1 MLIPCGG
8 YACDGSRLGDETS
21 KLGAYVDPLD
31 PPVGRRTLERCS
43 CHDTWVRLG
52 HLALKL
58 GLMPKTL
65 KLRLM
70 SICDPG
76 VARRTL
82 GSG

>member
-1 MLIPCGG
+1 MRWVPV
-8 YACDGSRLGDETS
+8 GDEAS

-43 CHDTWVRLG
+43 CHDILVRLG

-58 GLMPKTL
+58 G
-65 KLRLM
+65 LM

-82 GSG
+82 GSGCLSHYVIMCYVLY